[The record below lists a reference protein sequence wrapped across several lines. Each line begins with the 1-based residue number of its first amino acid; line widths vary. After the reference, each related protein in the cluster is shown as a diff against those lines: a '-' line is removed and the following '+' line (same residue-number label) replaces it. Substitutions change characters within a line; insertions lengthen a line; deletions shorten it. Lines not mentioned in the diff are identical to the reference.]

1 MVHRRALV
9 VINRKGSRGQKQFE
23 AGLRILEAADIE
35 VAVFFSRQP
44 ERIPHII
51 LENSASFDLIVVGG
65 GDGTLSRAAPSVL
78 QSGLPLGV
86 LPMGNAN
93 DLARTLGIP
102 KAIVDACKIIANG
115 HRRRI
120 DLGRVNGKPFFN
132 VASLGLSAK
141 VADQLNGS
149 IKRRWGVLSYVSCAW
164 SALHSA
170 SHFDARVI
178 CDDKCENIRSMQI
191 AVGNGRH
198 YGGGMTI
205 VDDADIDDG
214 RLDLYSLSPQKWW
227 RLVLLLPVLR
237 RGTVRQADNIH
248 VLHGQAISI
257 HTARSMPVNVDG
269 EIVTRTP
276 ADFTVEPAALE
287 VFAPMPQ

>member
-1 MVHRRALV
+1 MSHRRALV
-9 VINRKGSRGQKQFE
+9 VINRKGSGGEKQLE
-23 AGLRILEAADIE
+23 AGVRILEAADIE
-35 VAVFFSRQP
+35 PAVFFSRRP
-44 ERIPHII
+44 EQIPRII
-51 LENSASFDLIVVGG
+51 LDHSGSFDLIVVGG

-78 QSGLPLGV
+78 QSGLPLGI

-102 KAIVDACKIIANG
+102 NTVKDACNIIAQG

-120 DLGRVNGKPFFN
+120 DLGHVNGKPFFN
-132 VASLGLSAK
+132 VASLGISAK

-149 IKRRWGVLSYVSCAW
+149 IKRRWGLLSYVSCAW

-170 SHFDARVI
+170 SHFEARVI
-178 CDDKCENIRSMQI
+178 CDDHCENIRSMQI

-205 VDDADIDDG
+205 VDNAEIDDG

-227 RLVLLLPVLR
+227 RLVLLLPILR
-237 RGTVRQADNIH
+237 RGTVRQANNIH

-257 HTARSMPVNVDG
+257 HTDRPMPINVDG

-276 ADFTVEPAALE
+276 ADFQVIPAALE
-287 VFAPMPQ
+287 VFAPEL